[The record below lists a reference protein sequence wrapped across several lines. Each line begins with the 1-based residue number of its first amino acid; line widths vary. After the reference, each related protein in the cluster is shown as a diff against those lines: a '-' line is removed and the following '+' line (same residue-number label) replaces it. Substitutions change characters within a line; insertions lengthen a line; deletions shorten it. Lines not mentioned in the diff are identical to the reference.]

1 MDSKKIKIGLVGFGT
16 VGSGV
21 AKILLE
27 DKDILKAKSGIDFE
41 LAKIVDLDTTTD
53 RGVKIP
59 DGILC
64 DDINTII
71 DDQSI
76 DIALEL
82 VGGTGI
88 AKTFTEKMLDS
99 GKHVVT
105 ANKALLA
112 KHGIELYRKA
122 KDNDK
127 CIAFEASCAGGIPIV
142 SALRTGLAANNIERI
157 YGILNG
163 TCNYILTSMSAKN
176 EDFPVALKKA
186 QELGYAEAD
195 PTLDINGGDSAHKL
209 AILASYAFGYE
220 IEFSDVFFDGIEKVS
235 IEDIN
240 WGKEMGYAIKLLGI
254 AEKDAQGMISLRVV
268 PAFVSNEEIIAQV
281 SGPFNAV
288 SVFGSNVG
296 ETMFYGRGAGMLPT
310 ASAVVTDIME
320 IALGN
325 SKRTFDSLELKPKS
339 QTQKVLL
346 ETQQLQSRFY
356 VRLLAADKPGVFAKI
371 GDVIGKHDI
380 SISGVLQHEGH
391 SPENTVPVIITT
403 HMTKQANIFNAIK
416 ELSELDVVSSEP
428 VCMEIV
434 DIPNDEV

>member
-268 PAFVSNEEIIAQV
+268 PA
-281 SGPFNAV
+281 
-288 SVFGSNVG
+288 
-296 ETMFYGRGAGMLPT
+296 
-310 ASAVVTDIME
+310 
-320 IALGN
+320 
-325 SKRTFDSLELKPKS
+325 
-339 QTQKVLL
+339 LL
-346 ETQQLQSRFY
+346 
-356 VRLLAADKPGVFAKI
+356 
-371 GDVIGKHDI
+371 
-380 SISGVLQHEGH
+380 
-391 SPENTVPVIITT
+391 
-403 HMTKQANIFNAIK
+403 
-416 ELSELDVVSSEP
+416 
-428 VCMEIV
+428 
-434 DIPNDEV
+434 